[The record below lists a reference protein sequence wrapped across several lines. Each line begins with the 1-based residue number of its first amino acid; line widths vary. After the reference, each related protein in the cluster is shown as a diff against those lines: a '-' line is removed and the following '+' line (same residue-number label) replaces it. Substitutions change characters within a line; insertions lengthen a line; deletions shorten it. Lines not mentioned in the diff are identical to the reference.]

1 MNNIKQYCYMYEEKI
16 IKFFSQTREVYGD
29 EINIGKKIIS
39 KSKNLNKEKY
49 LPDLDAFY
57 KLIN

>member
-1 MNNIKQYCYMYEEKI
+1 MYEEKI

-39 KSKNLNKEKY
+39 KSKN
-49 LPDLDAFY
+49 
-57 KLIN
+57 